1 MRTFWT
7 FLSGVTAGAVI
18 ALLYAPDRGS
28 ETRRKVADS
37 ARRMTGN
44 LSDRVEEGIDELSDA
59 GERMYGKASGMAERM
74 TGGRGN
80 RGSNNY

>member
-7 FLSGVTAGAVI
+7 FLSGVAAGAVV
-18 ALLYAPDRGS
+18 ALLYAPDRGT

-44 LSDRVEEGIDELSDA
+44 LKDNLEEGMDELSDT
-59 GERMYGKASGMAERM
+59 GERMYSKASGMAERM

-80 RGSNNY
+80 RGNNY